1 RACCSRS
8 SGCAGVRRGARWRNA
23 EEAKGAKGAKGAK
36 EAKDAKDAKDA
47 GDERVRTR
55 ALRAA
60 RMPIAYSE
68 LQPA

>member
-1 RACCSRS
+1 S

-23 EEAKGAKGAKGAK
+23 EDAKGAKG
-36 EAKDAKDAKDA
+36 AKDAKDAKDA

-55 ALRAA
+55 APRAA

-68 LQPA
+68 LQPV